1 MTATLAETTDPETP
15 DAPLPV
21 PAIAPDPG
29 TAPAPDASPDE
40 PEPGG
45 PEDRDDPDVPDDP
58 EEKDE
63 GDGDDGPDDDEPEE
77 APEPEPEAPEAKAA
91 RLSADAD
98 RWTAEAMTAPPGDP
112 LGYDEA
118 RALVSAPAG
127 GAVLG
132 EKAWQSYLKCQP
144 VAEAECKALTA
155 QWATDAALNVMHG
168 IKAWNAE
175 GRPESGAGDEDTA
188 PDEADAD
195 WAAARARV
203 LGPLDEARRVLHA
216 A

>member
-1 MTATLAETTDPETP
+1 MTATLETADPGTP
-15 DAPLPV
+15 EAPLPV

-29 TAPAPDASPDE
+29 TVPAPDASPDE
-40 PEPGG
+40 PAPGG

-77 APEPEPEAPEAKAA
+77 APEPEAPEARAA

-98 RWTAEAMTAPPGDP
+98 RWTAEAMAAPLGDP
-112 LGYDEA
+112 LGENEA
-118 RALVSAPAG
+118 RALVSAPLG

-132 EKAWQSYLKCQP
+132 GAWAAYEACRTVTGAECDAMTEQWEREARNSRIDH
-144 VAEAECKALTA
+144 VAEWKHL
-155 QWATDAALNVMHG
+155 
-168 IKAWNAE
+168 
-175 GRPESGAGDEDTA
+175 GRPACCAELAGDAA